1 MVRVDLVR
9 IIIHDSSDQQLIYLR
24 ERGGNREFP
33 IVIGRFEAEAIS
45 RKVNGRVMARPMT
58 HDLLGETVRALGAH
72 LERVVVSKLE
82 GGTFFA
88 ELHLHREA
96 GSPVV
101 DCRPSDAIAL
111 AVRTRSPIY
120 VAKEVLRQV
129 CPDCVTTDLE

>member
-9 IIIHDSSDQQLIYLR
+9 ILIRDSSDQQLIFLR

-33 IVIGRFEAEAIS
+33 IVIGRFEADAIS
-45 RKVNGRVMARPMT
+45 RKINGRVMARPMT
-58 HDLLGETVRALGAH
+58 HDLLGDMVRALEAA

-88 ELHLHREA
+88 ELHFRRA
-96 GSPVV
+96 DAPTVV

-120 VAKEVLRQV
+120 VAKEVLNQV
-129 CPDCVTTDLE
+129 CSNCVTTDLD

>member
-9 IIIHDSSDQQLIYLR
+9 IVIRDASDQQLIFLR

-33 IVIGRFEAEAIS
+33 IVIGRFEADAIS

-58 HDLLGETVRALGAH
+58 HDLIEGVMSALGAT
-72 LERVVVSKLE
+72 LERVVVNKLE

-88 ELHLHREA
+88 ELHFSGDH

-101 DCRPSDAIAL
+101 DCRPSDGIAI
-111 AVRTRSPIY
+111 AVRTRAPIY
-120 VAKEVLRQV
+120 VAKEVLNQV